1 MNRFRQWMMC
11 ATVTSI
17 VLLVDTRTAW
27 ACAVCFG
34 APDDPQTRGMNMAI
48 ATMLSV
54 IGVVLGLIA
63 SVGVM
68 VWRRTL
74 EFNAQNEDA
83 GDGASPALSDE
94 VPDA

>member
-11 ATVTSI
+11 ATATSI
-17 VLLVDTRTAW
+17 VLLVDTHAAW

-54 IGVVLGLIA
+54 TGVVLGLIA

-74 EFNAQNEDA
+74 EFNAQNEETADE
-83 GDGASPALSDE
+83 SLPNRSDE